1 MVNWTRSGGGGYR
14 AMAAAAVVCCA
25 GLAGRAE
32 AIVIRHDRFEQA
44 HIDLASQPQF
54 QSVGTVSL
62 DSSLYASAVLISPNF
77 VLTAAHVAF
86 DRSGQQATDHPERYT
101 FSFGGQ
107 VRTGTAFN
115 IHPQYLHGFASL
127 GYDIAVVQLSSP
139 INSVIPAVLYNGNAE
154 LNQQVT
160 SVGYGLFGTGTTGI
174 TPTDLSTAGTRRAG
188 TNIIDFPLA
197 DPGIPNFGNW
207 SSDILLYDFDDP
219 TDGIPNMMGSEIPTD
234 MEDNIAYGDSGGGS
248 FMMTPDGWRL
258 VGIHSFFFR
267 TQPTPLN
274 PLDGYGYGS
283 GLSRVGAYL
292 NFISQFE
299 PSLVP
304 TPGAA
309 GLMGLGM
316 LAVARRRR

>member
-1 MVNWTRSGGGGYR
+1 MIHLSRFGCGHCR
-14 AMAAAAVVCCA
+14 AAAVAALACCA
-25 GLAGRAE
+25 GWATPAE
-32 AIVIRHDRFEQA
+32 AIVIRHDRFEQS
-44 HIDLASQPQF
+44 HIDLAAQPQF

-77 VLTAAHVAF
+77 VLTAAHVGY
-86 DRSGQQATDHPERYT
+86 DPSNQLVTDASRYS
-101 FSFGGQ
+101 FNFGGQ

-115 IHPQYLHGFASL
+115 IHPQYFHGFSSL
-127 GYDIAVVQLSSP
+127 GYDIAVVQLNAP
-139 INSVIPAVLYNGNAE
+139 INSVVPAVLYSGSAE

-174 TPTDLSTAGTRRAG
+174 NPSDPSTAGTRRGG

-197 DPGIPNFGNW
+197 DPDFPNFGNW
-207 SSDILLYDFDDP
+207 SRDILLYDFDDP
-219 TDGIPNMMGSEIPTD
+219 ADGIPNMMGSEIPTD
-234 MEDNIAYGDSGGGS
+234 LEDNIAYGDSGGGS
-248 FMMTPDGWRL
+248 FMLTPDGWRL

-267 TQPTPLN
+267 TAITPLN

-292 NFISQFE
+292 NYIAQFE

-309 GLMGLGM
+309 GLLGLG
-316 LAVARRRR
+316 LLTIARRRR

>member
-1 MVNWTRSGGGGYR
+1 MVNLARPKSSCCR
-14 AMAAAAVVCCA
+14 AAAIVAVVCSA
-25 GLAGRAE
+25 GLASRSE
-32 AIVIRHDRFEQA
+32 AIVIRHDRLEQS
-44 HIDLASQPQF
+44 HIDLAAQPQF

-77 VLTAAHVAF
+77 VLTAAHVGYDSANQLVA
-86 DRSGQQATDHPERYT
+86 DPTRY
-101 FSFGGQ
+101 SFNIGGQ

-115 IHPQYLHGFASL
+115 IHPQYFHGFSSL
-127 GYDIAVVQLSSP
+127 GYDIAVVQLNAP
-139 INSVIPAVLYNGNAE
+139 INSVIPAVLYSGSAE

-174 TPTDLSTAGTRRAG
+174 NPSDLSTAGTRRAG

-197 DPGIPNFGNW
+197 DPNIPNFGNW

-219 TDGIPNMMGSEIPTD
+219 VDGVPNMMGSAVPTD

-248 FMMTPDGWRL
+248 FMLTPDGWRL

-267 TQPTPLN
+267 TQPTPVN

-292 NFISQFE
+292 NFIAQFE

-309 GLMGLGM
+309 GLLGLG
-316 LAVARRRR
+316 LLTITRRRR